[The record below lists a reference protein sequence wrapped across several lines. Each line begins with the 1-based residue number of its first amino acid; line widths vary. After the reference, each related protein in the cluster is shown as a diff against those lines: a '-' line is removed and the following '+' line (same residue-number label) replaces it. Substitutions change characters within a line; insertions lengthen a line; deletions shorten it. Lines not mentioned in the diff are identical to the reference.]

1 MRTSETALK
10 WSMVEDEGY
19 DLSEHLE
26 EEVSAPGAYEFIP
39 EGKPVD
45 MVDKPAHYNNGGI
58 ECIDYLKDNM
68 SWEGYTGYLE
78 GNCKKYLHRWRYK
91 AKPLEDLKKAR
102 WYLDR
107 LIGELEGPD
116 EP

>member
-1 MRTSETALK
+1 MRTSETVLK

-26 EEVSAPGAYEFIP
+26 EEISAPGAYEFVP
-39 EGKPVD
+39 EGEPVD
-45 MVDKPAHYNNGGI
+45 MVDKPIHYTSSNI

-68 SWEGYTGYLE
+68 SFEAFLGFLE
-78 GNCKKYLHRWRYK
+78 GNSKKYMHRWRHK
-91 AKPLEDLKKAR
+91 QKPVEDLKKAR

-107 LIGELEGPD
+107 LISELEG
-116 EP
+116 